1 MIVIGTYDAAMQ
13 LLEQGSTV
21 SSDRPDNIVTNA
33 LSGGK
38 RILVM
43 RYGDRW
49 RRLRK

>member
-1 MIVIGTYDAAMQ
+1 MIVVGTYDAAMQ
-13 LLEQGSTV
+13 LLEKESAVT
-21 SSDRPDNIVTNA
+21 SDRPDNIVTNA

-43 RYGDRW
+43 RYGERW